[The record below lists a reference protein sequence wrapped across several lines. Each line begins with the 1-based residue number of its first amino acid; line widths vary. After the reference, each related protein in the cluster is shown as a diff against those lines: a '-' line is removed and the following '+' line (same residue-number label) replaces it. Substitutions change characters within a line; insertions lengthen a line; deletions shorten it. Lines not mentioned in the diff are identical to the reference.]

1 MSKRRED
8 YQKGIDRLCG
18 YLDILLKE
26 KTKDE
31 DGLWKEIKAIR
42 VLGQMQVEI
51 DFHTLAENKEDEFF
65 FLLREEYRRY
75 DDVLPERVSIQ
86 LIPGSH
92 DDPKKLDQLT
102 TLNP

>member
-1 MSKRRED
+1 MSKRREE
-8 YQKGIDRLCG
+8 YQNGIDRLCG

-26 KTKDE
+26 KTNNADE
-31 DGLWKEIKAIR
+31 LWKEIKAIR
-42 VLGQMQVEI
+42 VLGQMQVEV
-51 DFHTLAENKEDEFF
+51 DLQALAEKKEEEFF

-86 LIPGSH
+86 LIPGSQ